1 MILIEALKN
10 VLPMTVF
17 IIGMVFSR
25 IAKIIDGIA
34 TLLYSISVTLH
45 MLLDTQNG
53 KKLKELEKTTQS
65 ILNLY
70 NNINKKIEAQKAAV
84 SAEENKLAKI
94 IKDDKTVVQLGKKK
108 DDDPK
113 G

>member
-1 MILIEALKN
+1 MG
-10 VLPMTVF
+10 VF
-17 IIGMVFSR
+17 IIGMVFAR

-45 MLLDTQNG
+45 MLLDTENG

-70 NNINKKIEAQKAAV
+70 NNINKKIEAQKN
-84 SAEENKLAKI
+84 AEENKLAKI
-94 IKDDKTVVQLGKKK
+94 LKDDKTVVQLGKKK
-108 DDDPK
+108 DEDPK